1 MPTHQGNVMKILVI
15 EDEKHI
21 RQGIVQMLESE
32 GFEVFEADS
41 VTSALSLVHDD
52 MFDVLLCD
60 HHLPDG
66 ESFDILHGLPEKN
79 PPPLIMMT
87 AFGDRDLASQAF
99 AAGAYDYVLKPI
111 RFDELFARLKRLEE
125 KLVLR
130 QRVCE
135 SDEDV
140 RNHGELAILGKSPV
154 MQAVQDLIKTSASA
168 RVAVLLQGETGVGK
182 GVVARLIHSLSKF
195 KEEPFIRINCAAI
208 PSELMESELFGHK
221 KGAFS
226 GADRDRK
233 GLLASAGKG
242 TLFLDELVEL
252 PLVMQSKL
260 LHVLDESSFRP
271 VGGDKEFPF
280 QARVIAASNVD
291 FEQAVKD
298 GRFREDLYFRLNIMQ
313 ITIPPLRQRMHDI
326 IPLTHRLLGQICDAW
341 GHHQPSLTKVQE
353 LWLESQHWRGNV
365 RELRNVLERALLL
378 GTDSTLKLPDMEQ
391 PFVSEPLSLSDACHS
406 FEQRYIQQTLDQN
419 KGDKAKAAQI
429 LGIALSSLYRKLEG

>member
-1 MPTHQGNVMKILVI
+1 MKILVI

-32 GFEVFEADS
+32 NFEVFEAES
-41 VTSALSLVHDD
+41 VTSALAMVHGDV
-52 MFDVLLCD
+52 FDILLCD

-66 ESFDILHGLPEKN
+66 ESFDILHGLPAKN

-87 AFGDRDLASQAF
+87 AFGNRDLASQAL
-99 AAGAYDYVLKPI
+99 AAGAYDYVSKPI
-111 RFDELFARLKRLEE
+111 RFDELFARLNRLEE

-135 SDEDV
+135 SDEGV
-140 RNHGELAILGKSPV
+140 RNHGELAVLGKSAS
-154 MQAVQDLIKTSASA
+154 MQEVQTLIQTSASA
-168 RVAVLLQGETGVGK
+168 RVSVLLQGETGVGK
-182 GVVARLIHSLSKF
+182 GVVARLIHSLSEF
-195 KEEPFIRINCAAI
+195 KEAPFIRINCAAI
-208 PSELMESELFGHK
+208 PAELMESELFGHK

-226 GADRDRK
+226 GAERDRK

-252 PLVMQSKL
+252 PLLMQSKL
-260 LHVLDESSFRP
+260 LHVLDEQVFRP
-271 VGGDKEFPF
+271 VGGDKELPF
-280 QARVIAASNVD
+280 QARVIAASNVN
-291 FEQAVKD
+291 FEQAVKE

-313 ITIPPLRQRMHDI
+313 ITIPPLQQRMHDI

-341 GHHQPSLTKVQE
+341 GRHQPSLTVEQE
-353 LWLESQHWRGNV
+353 HWLESQPWQGNV

-378 GTDSTLKLPDMEQ
+378 GDDHTLKLPDMEQ
-391 PFVSEPLSLSDACHS
+391 PFISESLSLSDACRS
-406 FEQRYIQQTLDQN
+406 FEQRYIQQVLGQN
-419 KGDKAKAAQI
+419 KGDKAKAAQS